1 MFVRHSLIALGLALS
16 ATACSPSDGPPLAP
30 KTPVAQSPHFLR
42 WAGDVAP
49 QFNAIGS
56 VAGGTIAAS
65 GGAFLAADAVE
76 LSLAQYTAT
85 FWAVRGEE
93 RSVQINYQS
102 GGAAPQ
108 PFLRL
113 TVVDPTSVPG
123 LGDLAVGDSVLI
135 SVTVD
140 AESIKVSLEPTGL
153 VFGTPA
159 RLQMWYGGT
168 GGDLNGD
175 GVVDSTDTYIENL
188 LLGMWYREG
197 VADAWTRIPAVQAP
211 ADESVT
217 SELQHFCEYAVSW

>member
-1 MFVRHSLIALGLALS
+1 MFVRHSLIVLALALS

-30 KTPVAQSPHFLR
+30 QTPLAQSPHFLR

-49 QFNAIGS
+49 QFSAIGGF
-56 VAGGTIAAS
+56 AGGTIAAT
-65 GGAFLAADAVE
+65 GGAFRASEAVVLGLE
-76 LSLAQYTAT
+76 QYTAT
-85 FWAVRGEE
+85 FWAVRGQE

-102 GGAAPQ
+102 GSDVPQ

-153 VFGTPA
+153 VFGAPA
-159 RLQMWYGGT
+159 RLQMWYGGA

-175 GVVDSTDTYIENL
+175 GVVDGTDAYIESL

-197 VADAWTRIPAVQAP
+197 AADAWTRIPAVQAP

-217 SELQHFCEYAVSW
+217 SELQHFCEYAISW